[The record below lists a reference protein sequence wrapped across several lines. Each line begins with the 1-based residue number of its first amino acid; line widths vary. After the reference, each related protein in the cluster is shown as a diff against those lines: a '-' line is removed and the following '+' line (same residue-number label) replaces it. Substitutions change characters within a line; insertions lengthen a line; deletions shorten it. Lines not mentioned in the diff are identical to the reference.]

1 MRVLLGR
8 GGRRQLLL
16 VAYPDSGPSPDRMLS
31 SALLWWDAC
40 VTLKPEGLL
49 VCVPENWSQE
59 LVRSLPTLAVS
70 VQCFEYQRDWID
82 GVPVVV
88 ATAGLE
94 RVFPT
99 SAVASEVFSP
109 CVLFPF
115 LSDVPDVL
123 HQLQNQFSS
132 LDVTYRKGAWEV
144 SHLGFRVAWS
154 EPGGHLCH
162 FDAQYP
168 RVLDTETLADFASYL
183 GQVRSYRTFPSPN
196 PRHFFYRYRQE
207 RWLESLVIR
216 EHRRLNALFREVST
230 LRCLAIWTVKGRYS
244 TC

>member
-1 MRVLLGR
+1 VRPRELESGTGSKSPHSGSFRPMLRVPARLDRRRAGGCRHCRTGTGLSHLGCSF
-8 GGRRQLLL
+8 GGF
-16 VAYPDSGPSPDRMLS
+16 LS
-31 SALLWWDAC
+31 L
-40 VTLKPEGLL
+40 
-49 VCVPENWSQE
+49 
-59 LVRSLPTLAVS
+59 RSLPLLVRCS
-70 VQCFEYQRDWID
+70 R
-82 GVPVVV
+82 
-88 ATAGLE
+88 
-94 RVFPT
+94 R
-99 SAVASEVFSP
+99 
-109 CVLFPF
+109 
-115 LSDVPDVL
+115 L

-132 LDVTYRKGAWEV
+132 LDVTCRKGAWEV